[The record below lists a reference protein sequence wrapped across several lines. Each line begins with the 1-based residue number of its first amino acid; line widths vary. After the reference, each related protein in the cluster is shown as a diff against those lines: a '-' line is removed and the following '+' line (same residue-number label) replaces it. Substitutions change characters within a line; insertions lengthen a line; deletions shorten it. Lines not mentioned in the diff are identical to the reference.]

1 MIGII
6 DYGMGNLLSVK
17 NAVEYLGFDAEIV
30 SHSNELHNFE
40 KLILPGVGAFPDC
53 INNLATKGFVSE
65 LQREVMEN
73 KKPILGICLG
83 MQVMAR
89 IGNEVRQ
96 TEGLNWFDAEVE
108 LMKVSKKEFRI
119 PHVGWAETFVKKH
132 FIFEGIKSVPEF
144 YFVHSFHMN
153 CNNPEDV
160 IATVNHDKD
169 FTAAVANNNIIGC
182 QFHPEKSQEFGLVV
196 LKNFITR
203 NFNA

>member
-53 INNLATKGFVSE
+53 INNLLTKGFVSE
-65 LQREVMEN
+65 LQSQVVEN
-73 KKPILGICLG
+73 GKPILGICLG
-83 MQVMAR
+83 MQVMAK
-89 IGNEVRQ
+89 IGNEVRR
-96 TEGLNWFDAEVE
+96 TDGLNWFDAEVE
-108 LMKVSKKEFRI
+108 LMKVSKKEYRI
-119 PHVGWAETFVKKH
+119 PHVGWAETFTQKH
-132 FIFEGIKSVPEF
+132 FIFDGIKSVPEF

-153 CNNPEDV
+153 CNNPDDV
-160 IATVNHDKD
+160 IATVNHDKV
-169 FTAAVANNNIIGC
+169 FTAAVAKNNIIGC
-182 QFHPEKSQEFGLVV
+182 QFHPEKSQEFGLIV

>member
-1 MIGII
+1 
-6 DYGMGNLLSVK
+6 
-17 NAVEYLGFDAEIV
+17 
-30 SHSNELHNFE
+30 
-40 KLILPGVGAFPDC
+40 
-53 INNLATKGFVSE
+53 
-65 LQREVMEN
+65 
-73 KKPILGICLG
+73 

-89 IGNEVRQ
+89 IGNEVRR

-132 FIFEGIKSVPEF
+132 FLFEGIKSVPEF